1 MLSGLAARLGAGYFA
16 LFVFVGLTGP
26 YLGLWLDQLGHDAT
40 TIGLLLALLA
50 ATKVG
55 ASTLWAW
62 LGDHTGRRVRLV
74 RSAAALAAVAS
85 IGLVLARD
93 AWAVAL
99 VLFVC
104 ASFWNALAPQLEVL
118 TLHGVGS
125 SRYSRV
131 RVWGSVGFIGAVL
144 GGGVLFERAGL
155 AAFPWAVLAALAA
168 LALVA
173 LAIPEE
179 AADAGGPTAAAQAP
193 ARLLDALRAPG
204 VVPLF
209 GAFVLMQVGFGAYY
223 GFFSL
228 YLAGLGHTG
237 TAIGALWALGVVAE
251 IAAFALMPAL
261 TARASLT
268 ALLGASCALTALR
281 WLILAGL
288 AGSMG
293 WLVVA
298 QLLHAASFGVY
309 HSVAVQLV
317 ARAFPGRLAG
327 RGQALHSSLAY
338 GVGGAVG
345 AALAGV
351 LWDGIAPSAAF
362 FGAAAVS
369 TGAWLCLAAAPRI
382 EHGNLEGEGTSR

>member
-1 MLSGLAARLGAGYFA
+1 MLKGIAARLGAGYFA
-16 LFVFVGLTGP
+16 LFVFTGLMGP
-26 YLGLWLDQLGHDAT
+26 YLGLWLDGLGLDAT

-62 LGDHTGRRVRLV
+62 LGDHTGRRATLV
-74 RSAAALAAVAS
+74 KSAAALAAVAS
-85 IGLVLARD
+85 VGFLFARTP
-93 AWAVAL
+93 WTVAL

-125 SRYSRV
+125 SRYSQV
-131 RVWGSVGFIGAVL
+131 RVWGSVGFIAAVV
-144 GGGVLFERAGL
+144 GGGALFERAGL
-155 AAFPWAVLAALAA
+155 GAFPWAVIASLAA

-173 LAIPEE
+173 TAIPDGEDP
-179 AADAGGPTAAAQAP
+179 AARDAPAAGG
-193 ARLLDALRAPG
+193 LLEALRAPG
-204 VVPLF
+204 VAATF

-228 YLAGLGHTG
+228 YLAGLGHSG

-251 IAAFALMPAL
+251 IAAFAFMPWLA
-261 TARASLT
+261 ARASLT

-281 WLILAGL
+281 WLMLAGL
-288 AGSMG
+288 SGNMA

-338 GVGGAVG
+338 GVGGAAG
-345 AALAGV
+345 AALAGL
-351 LWDGIAPSAAF
+351 LWDGVGPQAAYL
-362 FGAAAVS
+362 GAAVAS
-369 TGAWLCLAAAPRI
+369 AGAWLCLAAAPRV
-382 EHGNLEGEGTSR
+382 EPHRPTFGGPSS

>member
-1 MLSGLAARLGAGYFA
+1 MLSGLAARLGAGYFT
-16 LFVFVGLTGP
+16 LFVFTGLMGP
-26 YLGLWLDQLGHDAT
+26 YLGLWLDGLGLDAT

-62 LGDHTGRRVRLV
+62 LGDHTGRRAALV
-74 RSAAALAAVAS
+74 KAAAALATLAS
-85 IGLVLARD
+85 FGFLFARE
-93 AWAVAL
+93 AWSVAL
-99 VLFVC
+99 TLFVC

-131 RVWGSVGFIGAVL
+131 RVWGSIGFIAAVL
-144 GGGVLFERAGL
+144 GGGAVFERGAMD
-155 AAFPWAVLAALAA
+155 AFPWAVIGSLAA

-173 LAIPEE
+173 VWIPDGEDRGVAE
-179 AADAGGPTAAAQAP
+179 AGAGS
-193 ARLLDALRAPG
+193 LIEALRAPG
-204 VVPLF
+204 VAATF

-228 YLAGLGHTG
+228 YLAGLGHGG

-281 WLILAGL
+281 WLMLAGL

-298 QLLHAASFGVY
+298 QLMHAASFGVY

-338 GVGGAVG
+338 GVGGAAG

-351 LWDGIAPSAAF
+351 LWDRIGPQAAYV
-362 FGAAAVS
+362 GAAIAS
-369 TGAWLCLAAAPRI
+369 LAAWLCLAAVPRAESNPI
-382 EHGNLEGEGTSR
+382 SVERSPR

>member
-16 LFVFVGLTGP
+16 LFVFTGLMGP
-26 YLGLWLDQLGHDAT
+26 YLGLWLDGLGHDAT

-62 LGDHTGRRVRLV
+62 LGDHTGRRATLV
-74 RSAAALAAVAS
+74 RTAAAIAALASV
-85 IGLVLARD
+85 GFLFARG
-93 AWAVAL
+93 AWALAL
-99 VLFVC
+99 TLFVC
-104 ASFWNALAPQLEVL
+104 ASFWNALSPQLEVL

-125 SRYSRV
+125 SRYSQV
-131 RVWGSVGFIGAVL
+131 RVWGSVGFIVAVV
-144 GGGVLFERAGL
+144 GGGMLIERVGQ
-155 AAFPWAVLAALAA
+155 AAFPWAVIASLVA

-173 LAIPEE
+173 LAIPDE
-179 AADAGGPTAAAQAP
+179 ATGAGGGSEAAQASGS
-193 ARLLDALRAPG
+193 LLEALRAPG
-204 VVPLF
+204 VLPTF

-228 YLAGLGHTG
+228 YLAELGHSG
-237 TAIGALWALGVVAE
+237 SAIGALWALGVVAE

-268 ALLGASCALTALR
+268 TLLGASCALTALR
-281 WLILAGL
+281 WLMLAGL
-288 AGSMG
+288 AGNMA

-338 GVGGAVG
+338 GIGGATG
-345 AALAGV
+345 AALAGL
-351 LWDGIAPSAAF
+351 LWDGVGPQAAYL
-362 FGAAAVS
+362 GAAVAS
-369 TGAWLCLAAAPRI
+369 MAAWLCLAAAPRV
-382 EHGNLEGEGTSR
+382 EHQHPSFERSRA

>member
-1 MLSGLAARLGAGYFA
+1 MLKGLAARLGAGYFA
-16 LFVFVGLTGP
+16 LFVFTGLMGP
-26 YLGLWLDQLGHDAT
+26 YLGLWLDELGHDAT

-62 LGDHTGRRVRLV
+62 LGDHTGRRAALV
-74 RSAAALAAVAS
+74 KSAAALAAVAS
-85 IGLVLARD
+85 TGFLVARE
-93 AWAVAL
+93 AWALAL
-99 VLFVC
+99 VLLVC

-125 SRYSRV
+125 GRYSQV
-131 RVWGSVGFIGAVL
+131 RVWGSVGFIAAVV
-144 GGGVLFERAGL
+144 GGGMLFERSGL
-155 AAFPWAVLAALAA
+155 GAFPWSVIASLAA

-173 LAIPEE
+173 LTIPEE
-179 AADAGGPTAAAQAP
+179 ASDAEAPAPAGPGR

-228 YLAGLGHTG
+228 YLAGLGHSG

-281 WLILAGL
+281 WLMLAGL
-288 AGSMG
+288 AGNMG

-338 GVGGAVG
+338 GVGGASG
-345 AALAGV
+345 AALAGL
-351 LWDGIAPSAAF
+351 LWDGIGPQAAYLGAAVASAA
-362 FGAAAVS
+362 
-369 TGAWLCLAAAPRI
+369 AWSCLAMAPRI
-382 EHGNLEGEGTSR
+382 EFHPGRIEGSRT

>member
-1 MLSGLAARLGAGYFA
+1 MLKGLAARLGAGYFA
-16 LFVFVGLTGP
+16 LFVFTGLMGP
-26 YLGLWLDQLGHDAT
+26 YLGLWLDGLGHDAT

-55 ASTLWAW
+55 ASSLWAW
-62 LGDHTGRRVRLV
+62 LGDHTGRRAALV
-74 RSAAALAAVAS
+74 KSAAALAAVAS
-85 IGLVLARD
+85 VGFLVAREV
-93 AWAVAL
+93 WAVAL

-131 RVWGSVGFIGAVL
+131 RVWGSVGFIAAVV

-155 AAFPWAVLAALAA
+155 VAFPWAVIASLAA
-168 LALVA
+168 LALAA

-179 AADAGGPTAAAQAP
+179 QDRTAGSASAGPGGS
-193 ARLLDALRAPG
+193 RLFDALRAPG

-209 GAFVLMQVGFGAYY
+209 GAFILMQVGFGAYY

-228 YLAGLGHTG
+228 YLVGLGHSG

-281 WLILAGL
+281 WLMLAGL
-288 AGSMG
+288 AGNMG

-298 QLLHAASFGVY
+298 QLMHAASFGVY

-338 GVGGAVG
+338 GVGGAMG

-351 LWDGIAPSAAF
+351 LWDSIGPQAAYL
-362 FGAAAVS
+362 GAAGAS
-369 TGAWLCLAAAPRI
+369 TAAWLSLAAAPRI
-382 EHGNLEGEGTSR
+382 DSGPEGSEGTRR